1 MDRRG
6 QFKTD
11 EQTNEQLDKD
21 TGKKSYTNRQTVWM
35 DRKIKSWTTTNSLTG
50 N

>member
-21 TGKKSYTNRQTVWM
+21 TDKKSYTNR
-35 DRKIKSWTTTNSLTG
+35 
-50 N
+50 